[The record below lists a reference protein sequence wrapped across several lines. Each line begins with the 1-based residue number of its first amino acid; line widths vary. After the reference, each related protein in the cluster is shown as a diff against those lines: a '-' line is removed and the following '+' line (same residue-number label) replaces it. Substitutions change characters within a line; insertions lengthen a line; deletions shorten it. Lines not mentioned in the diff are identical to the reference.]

1 MDCDLDAGPIKFLLK
16 LGNSSS
22 IVDAVEHAPNLDED
36 LWSQMVGR
44 WDKLDVLHAGELSP
58 PTNLDLSGL
67 HMVLSLAR
75 AQYEAICADLGSSLD
90 HFSVEL
96 MRESRKVFVVT
107 TPEVVPLYLAAQRVR
122 ALKELGL
129 SDKVSLLLNRK
140 SSRREGMSDADVA
153 QAVGLPLAF
162 TFSNEYADVERAIFK
177 GSPVSND
184 SLLGRSIL
192 NLARSLTPHPEPK
205 ETSKPRKFLE
215 FFRVPPA
222 EGQEEIWRG

>member
-140 SSRREGMSDADVA
+140 SSRREGMSDADV
-153 QAVGLPLAF
+153 
-162 TFSNEYADVERAIFK
+162 ERAIFK